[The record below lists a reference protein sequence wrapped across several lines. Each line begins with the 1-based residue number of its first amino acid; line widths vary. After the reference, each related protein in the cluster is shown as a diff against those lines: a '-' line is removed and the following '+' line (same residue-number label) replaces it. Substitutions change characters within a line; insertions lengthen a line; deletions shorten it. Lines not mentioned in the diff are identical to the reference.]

1 MICKILF
8 LPNDLRPEIYL
19 AHEYFLIINNR
30 KITSLKDYMMR
41 KIKNCVKAETKTY
54 KVQKPIPNTSAD
66 LCTLS
71 VSICLQFQF
80 LYMFRYLVF
89 KS

>member
-1 MICKILF
+1 MEIC
-8 LPNDLRPEIYL
+8 L

-30 KITSLKDYMMR
+30 KITESKGLYDEK
-41 KIKNCVKAETKTY
+41 KNKNCVKAETKTY
-54 KVQKPIPNTSAD
+54 KVQKLAPNTSAD

-71 VSICLQFQF
+71 VSICFQFHF

-89 KS
+89 KSR